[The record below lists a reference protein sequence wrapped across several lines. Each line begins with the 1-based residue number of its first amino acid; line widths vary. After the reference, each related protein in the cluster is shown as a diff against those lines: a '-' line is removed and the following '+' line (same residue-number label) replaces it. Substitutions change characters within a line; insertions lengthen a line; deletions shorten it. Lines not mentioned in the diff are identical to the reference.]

1 MRILGVPGYDGGDTR
16 LRTKTSSRA
25 GSLNAAGLRVAAS
38 TDRAGDQ
45 LATAEV
51 RYARGASAVEAE
63 FRPALPI
70 GRLLIEAGLIGESDL
85 ARGLA
90 FQERYGGRLGSIL
103 VRLGAL
109 SEERLLPMLSA
120 QLGIP
125 LLGERDLP
133 GDAAAY
139 LEAIEQSGYP
149 IDWWIDQEA
158 LPWLMDG
165 DLWVI
170 AKDPLMTDLQE
181 FVGASY
187 GATTVRWALVA
198 TQVLDRAIDRVQQRG
213 TSDGRSLSD
222 EVGHLRELAE
232 EAPVIELV
240 NNLIGQA
247 FEEQASDIHV
257 EPAEHDFRV
266 RFRLDGVLHTRL
278 TLPRDRF
285 DAVASR
291 IKLVSGLDIAERR
304 LPQDGRLA
312 LRLSGEM
319 VDIRISSLPS
329 TWGELIVLRLLPKE
343 RKQFTLDRLGMM
355 PADLESFRF
364 WAREPHGIILITG
377 PTGSGKSTTLYA
389 TLEEINDGSS
399 KIVTVEE
406 PVEYTVKGIS
416 QVHAQ
421 PEIGYTFARALRAIL
436 RQDPDKIM
444 VGEIRDLETAQIA
457 VQAALTGHMVFS
469 TLHTNDSLSAFT
481 RLIDMGVEPF
491 LVASAVRVVM
501 AQRLARRL
509 CPRCAQPEHPS
520 GEVAAQVLTA
530 RQRSPQL
537 FAGAARWLRPVG
549 CPECYGFGFKG
560 RLGLYE
566 MVSVDHDLHDAI
578 LRRASAQEM
587 RDMASKRGARTL
599 REDGIAKAWRGET
612 SLDEIFR
619 VTGGS
624 VGL

>member
-1 MRILGVPGYDGGDTR
+1 MVMQEVQFIILEHPV
-16 LRTKTSSRA
+16 
-25 GSLNAAGLRVAAS
+25 N
-38 TDRAGDQ
+38 Q
-45 LATAEV
+45 ATAVTTSEPSPHEEPDT
-51 RYARGASAVEAE
+51 A
-63 FRPALPI
+63 PPI
-70 GRLLIEAGLIGESDL
+70 GRMLIEAGLIGETDL
-85 ARGLA
+85 ARALA

-109 SEERLLPMLSA
+109 SEERLMPILSSQLNLPLF
-120 QLGIP
+120 
-125 LLGERDLP
+125 GESDLP
-133 GDAAAY
+133 ADTAAY
-139 LEAIEQSGYP
+139 FEAIQSSGYSA
-149 IDWWIDQEA
+149 DWWIDQEA
-158 LPWLMDG
+158 LPWLVDG
-165 DLWVI
+165 ELSV
-170 AKDPLMTDLQE
+170 AARDPLMMDLQE
-181 FVGASY
+181 FVSASY
-187 GATTVRWALVA
+187 PDRSIRWGLVPA
-198 TQVLDRAIDRVQQRG
+198 QTLDRALDRVQQRL
-213 TSDGRSLSD
+213 SAEGRNLSD

-247 FEEQASDIHV
+247 FGEGASDIHV

-266 RFRLDGVLHTRL
+266 RFRIDGVLQTRL

-312 LRLSGEM
+312 VRLSGEM

-329 TWGELIVLRLLPKE
+329 TWGESLVMRLLPKE
-343 RKQFTLDRLGMM
+343 RRQFRLDRLGMTQS
-355 PADLESFRF
+355 DLELFNH
-364 WAREPHGIILITG
+364 WIREPHGIILLTG

-389 TLEEINDGSS
+389 TLEEINDGST

-406 PVEYTVKGIS
+406 PVEYSVKGIS
-416 QVHAQ
+416 QVQAQ
-421 PEIGYTFARALRAIL
+421 PDIGYTFARALRAIL

-481 RLIDMGVEPF
+481 RLVDMGVEPF
-491 LVASAVRVVM
+491 LVASAVRLVM

-509 CPRCAQPEHPS
+509 CLRCAEPDEAP
-520 GEVAAQVLTA
+520 GEVQDQVEELRRRT
-530 RQRSPQL
+530 PQL
-537 FAGAARWLRPVG
+537 FDGAPQWRRRIG
-549 CPECYGFGFKG
+549 CRECFGTGYRG

-566 MVSVDHDLHDAI
+566 MVSVSPDIHDAI
-578 LRRASAQEM
+578 LRHASGQEM
-587 RDMASKRGARTL
+587 REMARRQGVRTL
-599 REDGIAKAWRGET
+599 REDGLTKAWRAHT
-612 SLDEIFR
+612 SLDEVFR
-619 VTGGS
+619 VTGGT